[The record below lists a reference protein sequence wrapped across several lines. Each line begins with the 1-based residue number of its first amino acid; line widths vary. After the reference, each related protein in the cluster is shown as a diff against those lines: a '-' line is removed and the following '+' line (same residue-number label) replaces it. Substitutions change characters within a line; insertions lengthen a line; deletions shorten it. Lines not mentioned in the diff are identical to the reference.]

1 MGYRFRGGDLPAQAY
16 LLPPDVRDWL
26 PVRHLAWALLE
37 LVAGVDPAPF
47 VSWYRADGQGRPA
60 YDPAMMVRLIGYCYC
75 KGIRSSRA
83 VEAATFDDLGARVI
97 CGNLHPDHS
106 TIARFLA
113 RHEESVKG
121 LLVSSVTAC
130 AREGLVS
137 VDVTAGDGTKVAA
150 SASVSSNATA
160 EQLAAQIAGLE
171 QLIAAEVE
179 AWVAATRAADADDDE
194 AAGSAGERHRDQPP
208 PGQGALFGGGPG
220 VGAGGLSGLALAKAA
235 DKLARRRKAKDK
247 LGDEAARRQ
256 RDAQAAREQKIT
268 RLAGQAARTQAKA
281 DALAGRA
288 DARLAAWQA
297 KARRPS
303 GLQPL
308 PAGRNAHVARARQVA
323 ERSAA
328 ALEAAIAAPLVVP
341 EPDKPPRASA
351 TDPAARPMP
360 LKHGGYDMCHN
371 IQALAC
377 PSQVILAITRH
388 DSPNDTSALHPLL
401 AAARANLDAAGI
413 GEPIG
418 TALSGAGYASDDNF
432 SAACQPDLYVAVTRE
447 ARQTGR
453 LADGKKLS
461 TRKHSRAQMAARLAT
476 PAGKDLYKQ
485 RAGIIEPVFAQL
497 FSRLGRNLNYRDG
510 KTDLE
515 LHLWAATHNWLKA
528 IRARQRPAATAAAAA

>member
-1 MGYRFRGGDLPAQAY
+1 
-16 LLPPDVRDWL
+16 
-26 PVRHLAWALLE
+26 
-37 LVAGVDPAPF
+37 
-47 VSWYRADGQGRPA
+47 
-60 YDPAMMVRLIGYCYC
+60 
-75 KGIRSSRA
+75 
-83 VEAATFDDLGARVI
+83 
-97 CGNLHPDHS
+97 
-106 TIARFLA
+106 
-113 RHEESVKG
+113 
-121 LLVSSVTAC
+121 
-130 AREGLVS
+130 
-137 VDVTAGDGTKVAA
+137 
-150 SASVSSNATA
+150 
-160 EQLAAQIAGLE
+160 
-171 QLIAAEVE
+171 
-179 AWVAATRAADADDDE
+179 
-194 AAGSAGERHRDQPP
+194 
-208 PGQGALFGGGPG
+208 
-220 VGAGGLSGLALAKAA
+220 
-235 DKLARRRKAKDK
+235 
-247 LGDEAARRQ
+247 
-256 RDAQAAREQKIT
+256 
-268 RLAGQAARTQAKA
+268 
-281 DALAGRA
+281 
-288 DARLAAWQA
+288 
-297 KARRPS
+297 
-303 GLQPL
+303 
-308 PAGRNAHVARARQVA
+308 VARARQVA